1 MTPDRMTMA
10 PNDIGLDACFSAR
23 SSGLRQALEAV
34 GSFCAG
40 RKLAP
45 DLVSRA
51 KIIVEELFTNTIKY
65 GYCGECDL
73 PVRLNLVADPVLTL
87 VYEDDAPPFDPL
99 RWKSGRMG
107 IAPDEAPEGEA
118 GIPMI
123 LGLAAGVVYVR
134 LSNTNR
140 LTITL
145 L

>member
-1 MTPDRMTMA
+1 MTA
-10 PNDIGLDACFSAR
+10 PGDIGLDACFPAR

-34 GSFCAG
+34 GRFCAG
-40 RKLAP
+40 RELAP
-45 DLVSRA
+45 DLVSRV

-65 GYCGECDL
+65 GYCRECDL
-73 PVRLNLVADPVLTL
+73 PVRLKLVVYPVFTL

-99 RWKSGRMG
+99 GWKSGHTG

-123 LGLAAGVVYVR
+123 LGLAAGVAYVR
-134 LSNTNR
+134 FSNTNR